1 MADTNELSVDER
13 LSAMQ
18 AEYQRTTGALSA
30 ASKQVSDY
38 TAMMRQQEGY
48 MAALRE
54 KKSNQSWPDNHR
66 GGHSVSA
73 SHRLSLFGCRAF
85 SCCNPTVPQWGM

>member
-1 MADTNELSVDER
+1 MTDISEMSVDER

-18 AEYQRTTGALSA
+18 AEFQRTTGALSA

-48 MAALRE
+48 MAALRDLGAE
-54 KKSNQSWPDNHR
+54 VAEVAEP
-66 GGHSVSA
+66 VA
-73 SHRLSLFGCRAF
+73 EEE
-85 SCCNPTVPQWGM
+85 

>member
-1 MADTNELSVDER
+1 MADTISEMSVDER

-38 TAMMRQQEGY
+38 TAKMRQQEGY
-48 MAALRE
+48 MAALRDLGA
-54 KKSNQSWPDNHR
+54 QPDEP
-66 GGHSVSA
+66 A
-73 SHRLSLFGCRAF
+73 AEEEEEEA
-85 SCCNPTVPQWGM
+85 

>member
-1 MADTNELSVDER
+1 MTDISEMSVDER

-18 AEYQRTTGALSA
+18 VEYQRTTGALSA

-48 MAALRE
+48 MAALR
-54 KKSNQSWPDNHR
+54 DL
-66 GGHSVSA
+66 GGAVA
-73 SHRLSLFGCRAF
+73 EPEPPVAEGAEEE
-85 SCCNPTVPQWGM
+85 

>member
-48 MAALRE
+48 MAALRDLGAAVDE
-54 KKSNQSWPDNHR
+54 PA
-66 GGHSVSA
+66 VEEEE
-73 SHRLSLFGCRAF
+73 
-85 SCCNPTVPQWGM
+85 

>member
-1 MADTNELSVDER
+1 MADTISEMSVDER

-30 ASKQVSDY
+30 ASKQVSDC

-48 MAALRE
+48 MAALRDLGAQLDE
-54 KKSNQSWPDNHR
+54 P
-66 GGHSVSA
+66 A
-73 SHRLSLFGCRAF
+73 AEEEEEEA
-85 SCCNPTVPQWGM
+85 